1 MRHRFS
7 SLLGSVLFS
16 LAAACTHA
24 PETDA
29 AKERV
34 DSVSQPVV
42 GGRPAEVGEVLATV
56 AILREGMPE
65 CTGALIADTLVLTAA
80 HCVLRPVVDVPG
92 EYFEPLD
99 PAMLQV
105 VAGPRIAS
113 DPKSLLHA
121 IDVKAVHSEDFDA
134 LFEPDAGPEND
145 EGLGRPNDVAL
156 LVLDRPVTTLAPVPL
171 LPRDDVADL
180 DEGRLLILSGYGIAG
195 NVEGSIKGQ
204 LYVASGAYH
213 RNNGF
218 ELHIGGDGVDACPGD
233 SGGPAYLQR
242 GSWLHIVGI
251 ASRGVEYEMG
261 SCGAGSIYTI
271 ASAYESF
278 IEAHAGG
285 AYPPGGRDVPPEES
299 CAVAASGPGL
309 PVGAARFPWWLA
321 LAAAT
326 GLLRAC
332 PWRDASARVRSN
344 PRLPRP
350 RSHRRRRESARTP
363 E

>member
-1 MRHRFS
+1 MRPRSLH
-7 SLLGSVLFS
+7 LLGSVIFS
-16 LAAACTHA
+16 LAAACTPA
-24 PETDA
+24 PEPDVER
-29 AKERV
+29 ERV
-34 DSVSQPVV
+34 GSVNQRIV
-42 GGRPAEVGEVLATV
+42 GGRPAEPGEVLATV

-92 EYFEPLD
+92 KYFEPLD

-105 VAGPRIAS
+105 VAGPRLAS
-113 DPKSLLHA
+113 DPKALLHA
-121 IDVKAVHSEDFDA
+121 IDVKAVYAEDFDA
-134 LFEPDAGPEND
+134 LFEPDPGEEND
-145 EGLGRPNDVAL
+145 EGLGRPNDIAL
-156 LVLDRPVTTLAPVPL
+156 LVLDRQVTNLAPVPL

-180 DEGRLLILSGYGIAG
+180 DEGRLLILSGYGLAG

-213 RNNGF
+213 RNNGV
-218 ELHIGGDGVDACPGD
+218 ELHVGGDGVDACPGD

-251 ASRGVEYEMG
+251 ASRGVEYETG

-285 AYPPGGRDVPPEES
+285 AYPPGGIDEPPEES
-299 CAVAASGPGL
+299 CAVAASGPGAARGATQGSSWL
-309 PVGAARFPWWLA
+309 VLAFVAVIAGAARR
-321 LAAAT
+321 
-326 GLLRAC
+326 LRAG
-332 PWRDASARVRSN
+332 R
-344 PRLPRP
+344 
-350 RSHRRRRESARTP
+350 
-363 E
+363 